1 MLLLLSRGSRRR
13 RATTTERGIHRRSC
27 FMMMMSNSRRSIR
40 PSVCLCVCV
49 SSKRE
54 REERESASNFYEL
67 ERKFFRF
74 FLVAKPMN
82 TNTPFP
88 RLLISCKE
96 HTSIKTL
103 KSMSM
108 RILKSRLFVGVVS
121 FFLGALL
128 VFHGV
133 KRKNTASCSRAPV
146 SDLNTT
152 LATFGHYI
160 EHYNDERYL
169 GKQDTFD
176 PPARK
181 PGYTYRSTTYQA
193 VYDKTWTSGGY
204 PAQSCWGC
212 RFATDVIAKLKFH
225 TILDAG
231 TGNGALTRLMRQYG
245 KNAYGI
251 ELSRAALEKECPD
264 LLSKNYVEAGILTNL
279 PYEDNSFDLVMSS
292 DVLEHI
298 DPAEADAVVKE
309 LVRVSRR
316 HLFLSISLKNNGAPK
331 GEAEHTLL
339 RPRVWWHKLFQKH
352 GAVVNEEFLWA
363 MQEKDSQ
370 YITEN
375 QKNCRQEGDESDG
388 GLFEVCSVSNT
399 WLVGKRE
406 QRNVRMHRSVTTENG
421 ELEPWFFAFRKI

>member
-1 MLLLLSRGSRRR
+1 VFVY
-13 RATTTERGIHRRSC
+13 RAKERE
-27 FMMMMSNSRRSIR
+27 
-40 PSVCLCVCV
+40 
-49 SSKRE
+49 KRE
-54 REERESASNFYEL
+54 KARRISTSSNVN
-67 ERKFFRF
+67 FFDF
-74 FLVAKPMN
+74 FVVAKPMN
-82 TNTPFP
+82 TKTPFP
-88 RLLISCKE
+88 RLLISRKE

-193 VYDKTWTSGGY
+193 VYDKTWTSSGY

-231 TGNGALTRLMRQYG
+231 TGNGA
-245 KNAYGI
+245 
-251 ELSRAALEKECPD
+251 
-264 LLSKNYVEAGILTNL
+264 
-279 PYEDNSFDLVMSS
+279 
-292 DVLEHI
+292 
-298 DPAEADAVVKE
+298 
-309 LVRVSRR
+309 
-316 HLFLSISLKNNGAPK
+316 
-331 GEAEHTLL
+331 
-339 RPRVWWHKLFQKH
+339 
-352 GAVVNEEFLWA
+352 
-363 MQEKDSQ
+363 
-370 YITEN
+370 
-375 QKNCRQEGDESDG
+375 
-388 GLFEVCSVSNT
+388 
-399 WLVGKRE
+399 
-406 QRNVRMHRSVTTENG
+406 
-421 ELEPWFFAFRKI
+421 